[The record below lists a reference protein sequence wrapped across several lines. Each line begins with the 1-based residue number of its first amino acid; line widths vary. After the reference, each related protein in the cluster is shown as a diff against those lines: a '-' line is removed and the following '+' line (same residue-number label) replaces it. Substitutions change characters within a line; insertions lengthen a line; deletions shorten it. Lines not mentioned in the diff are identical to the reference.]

1 VAGLNGEET
10 TMSDNDF
17 GFAPPPFKPAE
28 ALVQLKRALRDLR
41 TLAERGDGFELKG
54 ARVMELSATEA
65 AIEAKLAKRPSRQ
78 VPEWDR
84 FMLDSSA
91 AVRKFTDEVK
101 KRLARWTEE
110 ER

>member
-1 VAGLNGEET
+1 
-10 TMSDNDF
+10 MSDDDDF
-17 GFAPPPFKPAE
+17 GFAPPPFKAAE
-28 ALVQLKRALRDLR
+28 ALVQLKRGLRDLR
-41 TLAERGDGFELKG
+41 TLAERGDSFELKG
-54 ARVMELSATEA
+54 ARVMELSATET

-84 FMLDSSA
+84 FTLDSSA

>member
-1 VAGLNGEET
+1 MPNEE
-10 TMSDNDF
+10 F
-17 GFAPPPFKPAE
+17 GFAPPPFKPAD

-41 TLAERGDGFELKG
+41 TLTERGDGFELKG
-54 ARVMELSATEA
+54 ARVMELVAGDSA
-65 AIEAKLAKRPSRQ
+65 IDAKLARRPSRQ

-84 FMLDSSA
+84 FTLDGSA

>member
-1 VAGLNGEET
+1 
-10 TMSDNDF
+10 MSNDDF

-41 TLAERGDGFELKG
+41 ALAERGDGFELKG
-54 ARVMELSATEA
+54 AQVMALSDNAA

-78 VPEWDR
+78 VPEWDH
-84 FMLDSSA
+84 FTLDSSA

-101 KRLARWTEE
+101 KRLARWREDD
-110 ER
+110 

>member
-1 VAGLNGEET
+1 
-10 TMSDNDF
+10 MSDEEF

-28 ALVQLKRALRDLR
+28 ALVQLKRGLRDLR
-41 TLAERGDGFELKG
+41 TLAERGDGFDLKG
-54 ARVMELSATEA
+54 ARVLELSAGDN
-65 AIEAKLAKRPSRQ
+65 AIEARLARRPSRQ

-84 FMLDSSA
+84 FTLASSA
-91 AVRKFTDEVK
+91 EVRKFADEVK

>member
-1 VAGLNGEET
+1 MNT
-10 TMSDNDF
+10 DDF
-17 GFAPPPFKPAE
+17 SFALPPFKPAD
-28 ALVQLKRALRDLR
+28 ALVQLKRGLRDLR
-41 TLAERGDGFELKG
+41 TLSERGDGYELKG
-54 ARVMELSATEA
+54 AKVMELAAGDS

-84 FMLDSSA
+84 FTLASSA
-91 AVRKFTDEVK
+91 DVRKFTDEVK

>member
-1 VAGLNGEET
+1 MANEE
-10 TMSDNDF
+10 F
-17 GFAPPPFKPAE
+17 GFALPPFKPAE
-28 ALVQLKRALRDLR
+28 ALVLLKRSLRDLR
-41 TLAERGDGFELKG
+41 TLTERGDGFDLKG
-54 ARVMELSATEA
+54 ARVMELTAGDT

-84 FMLDSSA
+84 FTLDGSA

-101 KRLARWTEE
+101 KRLVRWTEE

>member
-1 VAGLNGEET
+1 
-10 TMSDNDF
+10 MSTDDF

-28 ALVQLKRALRDLR
+28 ALLQLKRTLRDLR
-41 TLAERGDGFELKG
+41 TLTERGDGFELKG
-54 ARVMELSATEA
+54 ARVMELTAGDT
-65 AIEAKLAKRPSRQ
+65 AIDAKLAKRPSRQ

-84 FMLDSSA
+84 FALDSGA
-91 AVRKFTDEVK
+91 AVRKFSDEVK

>member
-1 VAGLNGEET
+1 MPNEE
-10 TMSDNDF
+10 F
-17 GFAPPPFKPAE
+17 GFAPPPFKPAD

-41 TLAERGDGFELKG
+41 TLTERGDGFELKG
-54 ARVMELSATEA
+54 ARVMELVAGDSAIDA
-65 AIEAKLAKRPSRQ
+65 RLAKRPSRQ

-84 FMLDSSA
+84 FTLDGSA

>member
-1 VAGLNGEET
+1 
-10 TMSDNDF
+10 MSTDDF
-17 GFAPPPFKPAE
+17 GFAPPPFKAAE
-28 ALVQLKRALRDLR
+28 ALVQLKRGLRDLR
-41 TLAERGDGFELKG
+41 TLAERGEGFELKG
-54 ARVMELSATEA
+54 ARVMELQAGEA

-84 FMLDSSA
+84 FTLDSSA
-91 AVRKFTDEVK
+91 SVRQFTDEVK

>member
-1 VAGLNGEET
+1 MADE
-10 TMSDNDF
+10 F

-28 ALVQLKRALRDLR
+28 ALVMLKRGLRELR
-41 TLAERGDGFELKG
+41 TLTERGDGYELKG
-54 ARVMELSATEA
+54 ARVMELAVAEA

-84 FMLDSSA
+84 FTLAASSD
-91 AVRKFTDEVK
+91 VRKFQDEVK

>member
-1 VAGLNGEET
+1 MAGVSLGET
-10 TMSDNDF
+10 MMSDNDF

-28 ALVQLKRALRDLR
+28 ALMQLKRALRDLR
-41 TLAERGDGFELKG
+41 TLTERGDGFELKG
-54 ARVMELSATEA
+54 ARVMELLATDG

-84 FMLDSSA
+84 FTLDGSA

>member
-1 VAGLNGEET
+1 
-10 TMSDNDF
+10 MSTDDNF
-17 GFAPPPFKPAE
+17 GFAPPPFKAAD

-41 TLAERGDGFELKG
+41 TLAEHGDGFELKG
-54 ARVMELSATEA
+54 ARVLALSVTDT

-84 FMLDSSA
+84 FTLDSSA